1 MKVMDLLRFND
12 LDHSLLICPDGVK
25 RNILNALYH
34 QKKII
39 DVKFLTK
46 SEFLRKKYFD
56 YDEKAIKYLI
66 DTYDF
71 SVPNAKEI
79 LDSLY
84 YVDIDQHYD
93 NEKLDGLVAYQK
105 ELKEKGLLIYDPLFE
120 ASLKGR
126 KIYVVGYGDLTKEE
140 AFRLLGEVL
149 PYEERKCR
157 YDIAVFESISI
168 RSMSYMRQAIMK
180 RISRSSMP
188 SIRSGSRRKKTIH

>member
-1 MKVMDLLRFND
+1 MDLLRFND

-25 RNILNALYH
+25 RNILNALYR
-34 QKKII
+34 QRKII

-71 SVPNAKEI
+71 SVPNAREI

-93 NEKLDGLVAYQK
+93 NEK
-105 ELKEKGLLIYDPLFE
+105 
-120 ASLKGR
+120 
-126 KIYVVGYGDLTKEE
+126 
-140 AFRLLGEVL
+140 
-149 PYEERKCR
+149 
-157 YDIAVFESISI
+157 
-168 RSMSYMRQAIMK
+168 
-180 RISRSSMP
+180 
-188 SIRSGSRRKKTIH
+188 

>member
-1 MKVMDLLRFND
+1 MKVMDLSSFND
-12 LDHSLLICPDGVK
+12 LDHNLLICPDGVK

-120 ASLKGR
+120 DSIKDR
-126 KIYVVGYGDLTKEE
+126 KILVIGYGKLLKEDE
-140 AFRLLGEVL
+140 KAIGGNAIA
-149 PYEERKCR
+149 YE
-157 YDIAVFESISI
+157 
-168 RSMSYMRQAIMK
+168 
-180 RISRSSMP
+180 
-188 SIRSGSRRKKTIH
+188 KKKK